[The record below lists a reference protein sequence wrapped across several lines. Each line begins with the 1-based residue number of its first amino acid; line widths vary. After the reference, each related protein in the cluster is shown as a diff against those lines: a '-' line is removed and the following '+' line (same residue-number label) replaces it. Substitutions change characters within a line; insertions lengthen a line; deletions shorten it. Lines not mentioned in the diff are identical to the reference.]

1 MKYEVATGEK
11 STVKITMTFSKDEW
25 AQANDRAY
33 LANRKKYA
41 VNGFRKGKVPK
52 HVLELYY
59 GKGLFYEDAL
69 NDLFSMNYGTVL
81 QDKKDEFTAVG
92 DPSLSVEDLS
102 DEKVVLVAVTP
113 IKPDVTIGQYKGI
126 KINKFEYTV
135 TDADVD
141 ADIEST
147 RERIA
152 EKGEATGR
160 AAQLKDVAKIDFV
173 GKVDGKEFDGGS
185 AEGFDLTLGSHQF
198 IPGFEE
204 QIVGMNVGETKDITV
219 TFPEDYQAEDLK
231 GKEAVFTVTLHKL
244 TESKLAP
251 LDDAFAKKFGS
262 ENMDEYRK
270 KVRERLEKNAASRS
284 RNETENAIVAAIA
297 KTATAE
303 IPDAMIEKQEDVS
316 MQRMEYNLSYQGI
329 RMEDYLSYIGT
340 TRDEYKKNFEEEAR
354 RTVLNQLVVEKL
366 IELEK
371 ITASQKEIDAKVK
384 EQAASVGKDA
394 ETYKKS
400 MDPRQFEYIEGD
412 IKVTK
417 LFDFLM
423 ANNEMVLF
431 KEEKKDGAKP
441 AAKKTTAKKAEG
453 AAEEKP
459 AAKKTTAKKAEGAA
473 ETKTAAKKPAAK
485 KPAEKAEGAAEKK
498 PAAKKPAAKKTVNAD
513 DKKGE

>member
-1 MKYEVATGEK
+1 MKYEVATAEK
-11 STVKITMTFSKDEW
+11 STVKITMTFSHDEW
-25 AQANDRAY
+25 VAANDKAY
-33 LANRKKYA
+33 LANRKRYS
-41 VNGFRKGKVPK
+41 VNGFRKGKAPK

-69 NDLFSMNYGTVL
+69 NGLFSEHYGTVL
-81 QDKKDEFTAVG
+81 QEKSKEFTAVG
-92 DPSLSVEDLS
+92 DPTLSVEDLS

-113 IKPDVTIGQYKGI
+113 VKPDVKIGQYKGI

-160 AAQLKDVAKIDFV
+160 PAQFKDIAKIDFV

-185 AEGFDLTLGSHQF
+185 AKGFDLTLGSHQF

-204 QIVGMNVGETKDITV
+204 QVVGMNVGETKDIPV

-231 GKEAVFTVTLHKL
+231 GKPAVFTVTLHKL

-251 LDDAFAKKFGS
+251 LDDAFAKKLGS
-262 ENMDEYRK
+262 ENMTAYRA
-270 KVRERLEKNAASRS
+270 KVKERLERNAASRS
-284 RNETENAIVAAIA
+284 RNETENAIITEIA

-303 IPDAMIEKQEDVS
+303 IPDAMIEKQEDAS

-329 RMEDYLSYIGT
+329 RLEDYLAYIGT

-354 RTVLNQLVVEKL
+354 RTVLNQLIVEKL
-366 IELEK
+366 IEVEK
-371 ITASQKEIDAKVK
+371 ITASAKEIDAKVK

-394 ETYKKS
+394 ESYKKT
-400 MDPRQFEYIEGD
+400 MDPRQLEYIEGD

-431 KEEKKDGAKP
+431 KDEKPAAKNP
-441 AAKKTTAKKAEG
+441 AAKKTAEKTES
-453 AAEEKP
+453 AEEKP
-459 AAKKTTAKKAEGAA
+459 
-473 ETKTAAKKPAAK
+473 AAKKPAAK
-485 KPAEKAEGAAEKK
+485 KPAAKAEGEEK
-498 PAAKKPAAKKTVNAD
+498 PAAKKPAAKKTVKAD